1 MKAQLGAGFAR
12 FTRRERVRSSAAPLQ
27 AADVF
32 DSTAMVQALLAG
44 TGTMAVLL
52 VACSR
57 LGSPKQNLSIWP
69 RDPAIAADRYNI
81 PFSPARP
88 PTDVHAYISR
98 ASRPDAVDC

>member
-1 MKAQLGAGFAR
+1 
-12 FTRRERVRSSAAPLQ
+12 
-27 AADVF
+27 VF